1 MAEEAKQGTNENK
14 LEEGL
19 TDIEI
24 AELANNE
31 LKKKQAEIDKLK
43 KELAKQK
50 LLSTAP
56 DEEEETLSKE
66 ECLKRINDDRVSNY
80 DYAEAVCGLVDI
92 AREEGQPNPLG
103 RDGDKVYDFFKDVL
117 EECDGDKNRFPSVYQ
132 ARIGN
137 DDPSVAMAYNRR
149 NKRN

>member
-1 MAEEAKQGTNENK
+1 MVDENEQKGKENK
-14 LEEGL
+14 PEEGL

-24 AELANNE
+24 AELAN
-31 LKKKQAEIDKLK
+31 KKLREKEEEINRLK
-43 KELAKQK
+43 KELAKEK

-66 ECLKRINDDRVSNY
+66 ECLKRINDDHVSNY